1 MYEERYGPR
10 EIIYSKDYVLIK
22 HKWGEDREEEII
34 KGMKHFPLYRIGEK
48 ENADLTA
55 SAVFNFQNDFSKIVK
70 SMIKGDKESGV
81 NYHKTFLMNLLE
93 KARIDFDLKYNHSI
107 FDKILEKMLKDD
119 MYMRES
125 DLNRYKGFWNL
136 FTSLKCTFKMDSTN
150 SLDD

>member
-1 MYEERYGPR
+1 
-10 EIIYSKDYVLIK
+10 
-22 HKWGEDREEEII
+22 
-34 KGMKHFPLYRIGEK
+34 MKKYHPLYRIGAK

-70 SMIKGDKESGV
+70 SMKTGDKESGV

-107 FDKILEKMLKDD
+107 FDKILEKMLKEQ
-119 MYMRES
+119 YTRES

-150 SLDD
+150 TLDD